1 MRFFLRESAA
11 LTFHGTQISS
21 PCSAFLCSHICCCS
35 RPGHTR
41 PVVCPGRAA
50 RILMKGVC
58 WQLATDNWQPFFMV
72 YLTRKAEFSASHY
85 YHNPAFTPEENRR
98 IFGKCNNPHGHGH
111 NYTLEVTVKGEI
123 DPRSGFVVDL
133 KELKEIMNREVIE
146 VVDHRYLNKEV
157 AEFRDLIPTTENL
170 AVTIWKWL
178 NPRLNVARLHRIR
191 VYETPDLF
199 ADYYGEP

>member
-1 MRFFLRESAA
+1 
-11 LTFHGTQISS
+11 
-21 PCSAFLCSHICCCS
+21 
-35 RPGHTR
+35 
-41 PVVCPGRAA
+41 
-50 RILMKGVC
+50 
-58 WQLATDNWQPFFMV
+58 MV

-85 YHNPAFTPEENRR
+85 YNNPEFTPEENRR

-133 KELKEIMNREVIE
+133 KALKEIMNREVIDI
-146 VVDHRYLNKEV
+146 VDHRYLNKEV

-178 NPRLNVARLHRIR
+178 NPKLSVARLHRIR
-191 VYETPDLF
+191 IYETPDLF